1 MGANSGT
8 FLMVMAYLH
17 SQLLPSIQIFLSL
30 SWGPS
35 PSPDPVWA
43 QTCKPLSRTPDRTKD
58 MLSRG
63 KSMGKA
69 GEVSRRVDRK
79 ADMVG
84 LAVGEETLAVS
95 TALPRIGLHIFLTKA
110 LESDF
115 C

>member
-1 MGANSGT
+1 
-8 FLMVMAYLH
+8 
-17 SQLLPSIQIFLSL
+17 
-30 SWGPS
+30 
-35 PSPDPVWA
+35 
-43 QTCKPLSRTPDRTKD
+43 
-58 MLSRG
+58 
-63 KSMGKA
+63 MGKA